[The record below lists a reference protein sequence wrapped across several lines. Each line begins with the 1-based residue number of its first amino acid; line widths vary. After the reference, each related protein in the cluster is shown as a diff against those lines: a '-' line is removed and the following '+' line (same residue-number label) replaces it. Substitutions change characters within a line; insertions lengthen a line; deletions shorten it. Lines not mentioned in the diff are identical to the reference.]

1 MQAIYF
7 ADALK
12 IKWLEN
18 LTYLFPASTVL
29 VITKEGGCLLSLNS
43 SSKCKEL
50 VYVWIVVAS
59 YLHKVM

>member
-43 SSKCKEL
+43 SSKCKRVSMFEL
-50 VYVWIVVAS
+50 
-59 YLHKVM
+59 